1 MAMKRVVLAIDGM
14 TCINCQNKIEKKLNK
29 TVGLT
34 KVKVSYSKGT
44 AEFSYD
50 PDKISIER
58 ISDIIINLGYS
69 VIDKK
74 KQRKVAAIS
83 AAGILS
89 IIAMLY
95 VLLQRSGFLNMLVP
109 AKLADSGMGYGM
121 LFVVGLLTSVHC
133 IAMCGG
139 INLSQSILYDN
150 SKNTVLAP
158 VLYNAGRVISYTG
171 IGFVLG
177 LIGMLATGG
186 SGAEVPVFLQ
196 GILKIVA
203 GTIMI
208 IMGINI
214 LGVIPGLRRFQIR
227 IPTSISR
234 KILGARQNE
243 TRPLF
248 VGLLNGLMPCGPLQ
262 SMQIIALGS
271 GDPVAGALSM
281 FVFSLGTVPLMLGLG
296 SFISSVGKKH
306 TKAVMNVGGVFVVV
320 LGLAM
325 FTQGGALAAQ
335 MPFIGNQSWQMADSP
350 EGYVAG
356 DDFSNNTDDSKDA
369 KVSSDILEEG
379 DVQIVES
386 NLELGYYPEITVYSG
401 VPVKWTIN
409 ASERSINGCN
419 YRMILGEYGIVHDFV
434 PGENVIEFTPGE
446 PGTVQYSC
454 WMGMVYGKINVI

>member
-139 INLSQSILYDN
+139 INLSQSISYDN

-177 LIGMLATGG
+177 LVGMLATGG

-214 LGVIPGLRRFQIR
+214 LGVIPGLRRFQ
-227 IPTSISR
+227 
-234 KILGARQNE
+234 Q
-243 TRPLF
+243 
-248 VGLLNGLMPCGPLQ
+248 
-262 SMQIIALGS
+262 
-271 GDPVAGALSM
+271 
-281 FVFSLGTVPLMLGLG
+281 
-296 SFISSVGKKH
+296 
-306 TKAVMNVGGVFVVV
+306 
-320 LGLAM
+320 
-325 FTQGGALAAQ
+325 
-335 MPFIGNQSWQMADSP
+335 
-350 EGYVAG
+350 
-356 DDFSNNTDDSKDA
+356 
-369 KVSSDILEEG
+369 
-379 DVQIVES
+379 
-386 NLELGYYPEITVYSG
+386 
-401 VPVKWTIN
+401 
-409 ASERSINGCN
+409 
-419 YRMILGEYGIVHDFV
+419 
-434 PGENVIEFTPGE
+434 
-446 PGTVQYSC
+446 
-454 WMGMVYGKINVI
+454 

>member
-14 TCINCQNKIEKKLNK
+14 TCTNCQNKIEKKLNK

-34 KVKVSYSKGT
+34 KIKVSYSKGT

-58 ISDIIINLGYS
+58 ISDIISNLGYS

-74 KQRKVAAIS
+74 KQRKVEAIN

-95 VLLQRSGFLNMLVP
+95 VLLQMSGVLNMLVP

-139 INLSQSILYDN
+139 INLSQSISYDN
-150 SKNTVLAP
+150 SKNTVLAS

-227 IPTSISR
+227 IPTSISG

-335 MPFIGNQSWQMADSP
+335 MPFIGNQSRQMADSP

-356 DDFSNNTDDSKDA
+356 D
-369 KVSSDILEEG
+369 DILEEG